1 MSNEDLPSI
10 NDIVEESNLPSY
22 KDFIEVK
29 EEELLSVEDY
39 ISESVEE
46 ESLIEEEDI
55 ETVLSET
62 APEWSELVRLV
73 NDVRK
78 DIPEIPEIKYY
89 DEQLKELSDKLSQI
103 QDLNEDKL
111 TEIESKIPELP
122 EVKYYDADIQF
133 IYDKIGRI
141 KEEINS
147 LPEVKYYESDLS
159 SLKSRIE
166 EVNQSIPTFP
176 DWIQE
181 VQEVPDFSWIGKT
194 FSIIDDDFNKVQGHL
209 DLIRE
214 KIDYQVSELNET
226 IGKKEFELNIDIKN
240 VDNSINDTNIY
251 LNETKDKIYKELRDS
266 SVRIW
271 EHHKEFKDD
280 DRKLKKSIISEQ
292 NKLKQSLQEQIKEID
307 SQSVKADEAL
317 LKFFNDLNEEV
328 KSLPEVKYY
337 DTEVSNIVEDID
349 SLRVNI
355 EDIRNIVSLIKK
367 DQKELKELK
376 ENYLLNEP
384 PDEKES
390 VGSGVDPL
398 TPMDQ
403 KFATLDDLS
412 NHYRI
417 FISRIQTQLSTM
429 GGGGAGFIK
438 DLDDVT
444 FDQTT
449 GNNKLLIYNSE
460 ISKWVGI
467 GSDEFNAVGAAGTWG
482 VDSVGI
488 HTTKVVGINTT
499 SAKSDVALFVFGN
512 IEATGNVTVG
522 GTITYEDVKN
532 VDSIGI
538 VTARSGINVLA
549 GGITAVGVVTATSF
563 SGDGSGLTGVA
574 STNNI
579 ITGTAATFTGGVNIS
594 GASNIN
600 VTGVSTIN
608 TGVGTV
614 YIGVGNTTLLV
625 QGDARVTGILTIGTG
640 SITLDPNERKIT
652 GIDEIIIGT
661 ATTVRIHQDTSGEVV
676 FSDREGRQ
684 ASVGIGTTVSIN
696 TTGIITAATLKAST
710 AFYPPI
716 YTTTQRD
723 AGTFSEGAMIF
734 NTTSKKMEFYNGS
747 SWQSLPGMSL
757 GLTVALDG

>member
-1 MSNEDLPSI
+1 M
-10 NDIVEESNLPSY
+10 
-22 KDFIEVK
+22 
-29 EEELLSVEDY
+29 
-39 ISESVEE
+39 
-46 ESLIEEEDI
+46 
-55 ETVLSET
+55 
-62 APEWSELVRLV
+62 
-73 NDVRK
+73 
-78 DIPEIPEIKYY
+78 
-89 DEQLKELSDKLSQI
+89 
-103 QDLNEDKL
+103 
-111 TEIESKIPELP
+111 
-122 EVKYYDADIQF
+122 
-133 IYDKIGRI
+133 G
-141 KEEINS
+141 
-147 LPEVKYYESDLS
+147 
-159 SLKSRIE
+159 
-166 EVNQSIPTFP
+166 
-176 DWIQE
+176 
-181 VQEVPDFSWIGKT
+181 
-194 FSIIDDDFNKVQGHL
+194 
-209 DLIRE
+209 
-214 KIDYQVSELNET
+214 
-226 IGKKEFELNIDIKN
+226 
-240 VDNSINDTNIY
+240 
-251 LNETKDKIYKELRDS
+251 
-266 SVRIW
+266 
-271 EHHKEFKDD
+271 
-280 DRKLKKSIISEQ
+280 
-292 NKLKQSLQEQIKEID
+292 QSLQEQIKEID

-349 SLRVNI
+349 SLKVNV

-376 ENYLLNEP
+376 ENHLLNEP
-384 PDEKES
+384 PDERES

-438 DLDDVT
+438 DLDDVS

-499 SAKSDVALFVFGN
+499 SAKSNVALFVSGN

-538 VTARSGINVLA
+538 VTARSGIGVLA
-549 GGITAVGVVTATSF
+549 GGIIAVGVVTATSF

-608 TGVGTV
+608 TGIGTV
-614 YIGVGNTTLLV
+614 HIGVGNTTLLV

-661 ATTVRIHQDTSGEVV
+661 ATTVRIHQDTSGEIV
-676 FSDREGRQ
+676 FSDREGKQ

-734 NTTSKKMEFYNGS
+734 NTTSKKMEFYNGT
-747 SWQSLPGMSL
+747 SWQSHYL
-757 GLTVALDG
+757 